1 VGGGGVVGGPGVL
14 RYVYRG
20 VVDGE
25 RDDELLVRDEPV
37 QVEAVV
43 AFRGRSVVVERIE
56 ELHER
61 DASGGDLGERLE
73 AGAYPD
79 LPRDRAA
86 RLNALTGASARTA
99 PSSPSVAPRCRGEQV
114 TNLMPPPLRE
124 QPACAGCFSLAR

>member
-1 VGGGGVVGGPGVL
+1 VVGDPGVL
-14 RYVYRG
+14 RYVYR
-20 VVDGE
+20 VVVEGE

-73 AGAYPD
+73 ADPE
-79 LPRDRAA
+79 
-86 RLNALTGASARTA
+86 TQIARTLI
-99 PSSPSVAPRCRGEQV
+99 CRE
-114 TNLMPPPLRE
+114 TEPLE
-124 QPACAGCFSLAR
+124 